1 VLTFVGV
8 TVACGARVGVT
19 AQENGENHVES
30 TLSPTLS
37 LNLARKYAPL
47 HMRPVS
53 YCCCTHTNT
62 HIFICMYIY
71 VCIFAH
77 ARIFI
82 QLRGAVGQR
91 ERGASSTCSPLFLDW
106 CLLCVKCVF
115 PQVPSHVTEGHRTDV
130 SHVPSVR
137 VCVLETHTAHT
148 HTHTHTHL
156 GHEIHTAHT
165 HTHTNTHTHTHTD
178 TWDMRFGS
186 VCVRPVLT

>member
-1 VLTFVGV
+1 MRLCTC
-8 TVACGARVGVT
+8 AQSRT
-19 AQENGENHVES
+19 AVIHTQ
-30 TLSPTLS
+30 
-37 LNLARKYAPL
+37 
-47 HMRPVS
+47 
-53 YCCCTHTNT
+53 THT
-62 HIFICMYIY
+62 YLY
-71 VCIFAH
+71 VCTYMYASLHTH
-77 ARIFI
+77 AFFI

-148 HTHTHTHL
+148 HTHTHTHTWDMRYTL
-156 GHEIHTAHT
+156 HT
-165 HTHTNTHTHTHTD
+165 HTHTQTHTQTHTHTHTD